1 MKKIIVSSLIAA
13 GFMFTGCAEKA
24 QILNESNTVAIDT
37 LSIVKETIEVK
48 DCSQGNIISEKLTPE
63 ISLKYGPLYVDPD
76 SYTLNMQICKESTS
90 QIRIN
95 LDENIV
101 YHGKSYTQHLAD
113 KQKLNKC
120 GQKTIPYTMIATENN
135 FVPINDV
142 YREYKNGVSEKIDV
156 CENDKGLVDLEI
168 NLHTMIFDKK

>member
-13 GFMFTGCAEKA
+13 GFIFTGCAEKA
-24 QILNESNTVAIDT
+24 QILKESNTVAIDT
-37 LSIVKETIEVK
+37 LSIVKKTIEVK

-63 ISLKYGPLYVDPD
+63 ISLKHGPLYVDPD
-76 SYTLNMQICKESTS
+76 SYTLNMQICKESAS
-90 QIRIN
+90 QVRIN

-101 YHGKSYTQHLAD
+101 YHGKSYTQHLSD

-142 YREYKNGVSEKIDV
+142 YKEYKNGVSEKIDV

-168 NLHTMIFDKK
+168 NLHTMILDKK